1 MSIYVALLLAVVF
14 FIELLVVFYIGLK
27 LGKRLEKREAPI
39 PLNDDK
45 QRQLEQYDKGF
56 KAIFSY
62 DVEKA
67 LQPKKVT

>member
-1 MSIYVALLLAVVF
+1 MEFFFGLLTAVVF
-14 FIELLVVFYIGLK
+14 FIALIAVYYVGYK
-27 LGKRLEKREAPI
+27 QGKKTSAPI
-39 PLNDDK
+39 PLTDDK
-45 QRQLEQYDKGF
+45 QRQMEQFDKGF